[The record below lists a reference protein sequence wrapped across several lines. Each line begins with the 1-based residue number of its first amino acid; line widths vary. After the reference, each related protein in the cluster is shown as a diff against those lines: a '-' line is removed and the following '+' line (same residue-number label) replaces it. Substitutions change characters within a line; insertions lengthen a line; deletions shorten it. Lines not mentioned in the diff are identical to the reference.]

1 MKTSKSR
8 ILKIFQKEIL
18 HIIRG
23 RMVPLLVVAPILQ
36 MLVFGYVVTTE
47 IKHISIMV
55 VDRSLSSYSRLLIS
69 KFSNVE
75 YFDLK
80 SVSNDK
86 NDIQTALTKGDVK
99 CVLSIPEDFEEKI
112 KKGEKTSLQFITDG
126 SNSNVGSAAINY
138 GSIIIYNFSKEI
150 FSDKMRQFGNII
162 GHIPDITIEERIWFN
177 PELRSTDTMI
187 PGIIGLILI
196 IVTMV
201 VASLSLVKE
210 KEYGNIEQLIV
221 TPIKPYELL
230 LGKIL
235 PYIIIGLI
243 DVVFITVAG
252 ILMFHVPFRG
262 NILLLLALSLLAI
275 FVNLGVGTLISTIS
289 STQQQ
294 AMISAMFFMLP
305 NMLLSGFIFPIK
317 NMPQIIQYI
326 TYIMPL
332 RYYVSIL
339 RGIFLKGLTFME
351 LLPEVTALFIYA
363 LVVSILALKK
373 FKKTVG

>member
-8 ILKIFQKEIL
+8 ILKIFHKEIL

-23 RMVPLLVVAPILQ
+23 RMLPLLVVAPILQ
-36 MLVFGYVVTTE
+36 MLVFGDVVTTE

-80 SVSNDK
+80 TVSNDR

-126 SNSNVGSAAINY
+126 SNSNVGSAALNY

-150 FSDKMRQFGNII
+150 FSDKMRQFGNVI
-162 GHIPDITIEERIWFN
+162 GHIPDITIEERILFN
-177 PELRSTDTMI
+177 PELKSTDTMI

-201 VASLSLVKE
+201 IASLSLVKE

-243 DVVFITVAG
+243 DVIFITVAG
-252 ILMFHVPFRG
+252 ILIFKVPFMG
-262 NILLLLALSLLAI
+262 NILLLLVLSLLAI
-275 FVNLGVGTLISTIS
+275 FVNLGIGTFISTIS
-289 STQQQ
+289 ATQQQ

-317 NMPQIIQYI
+317 NMPQVIQYI

-332 RYYVSIL
+332 RYYIVIL

>member
-1 MKTSKSR
+1 M
-8 ILKIFQKEIL
+8 L
-18 HIIRG
+18 
-23 RMVPLLVVAPILQ
+23 PLLVVAPILQ

-80 SVSNDK
+80 SVSKDK
-86 NDIQTALTKGDVK
+86 NDIQMALTKGDVK
-99 CVLSIPEDFEEKI
+99 CVLSIPENFEEKI

-162 GHIPDITIEERIWFN
+162 GHIPDITIEERILFN
-177 PELRSTDTMI
+177 PELKSTDTMI

-201 VASLSLVKE
+201 IASLSLVKE

-230 LGKIL
+230 LGKII

-262 NILLLLALSLLAI
+262 NILLLLLLSLLAI
-275 FVNLGVGTLISTIS
+275 FVNLGIGTFISTIS
-289 STQQQ
+289 ATQQQ

-332 RYYVSIL
+332 RYYIVIL

-351 LLPEVTALFIYA
+351 LLPEVTALFIYG
-363 LVVSILALKK
+363 LVVSVLALKK

>member
-1 MKTSKSR
+1 MKKSKSR
-8 ILKIFQKEIL
+8 ILKIFHKEIL

-23 RMVPLLVVAPILQ
+23 RMLPLLILAPILQ
-36 MLVFGYVVTTE
+36 MLVFGDVATTE
-47 IKHISIMV
+47 IKHIPIMV
-55 VDRSLSSYSRLLIS
+55 IDRSLSLYSRLLIS

-80 SVSNDK
+80 SVSNDR
-86 NDIQTALTKGDVK
+86 NDIKTALTKGDVK

-126 SNSNVGSAAINY
+126 SNSNTGSAAINY

-150 FSDKMRQFGNII
+150 FGDKMRQFGNIV
-162 GHIPDITIEERIWFN
+162 GHIPDISIEERIWFN
-177 PELRSTDTMI
+177 PELKSTDTMI
-187 PGIIGLILI
+187 PGVIGLILI

-201 VASLSLVKE
+201 IASLSLVKE

-230 LGKIL
+230 LGKII

-243 DVVFITVAG
+243 DVVFITIAG
-252 ILMFHVPFRG
+252 VLIFNVPFRG
-262 NILLLLALSLLAI
+262 NLLLLLVLSLLAI
-275 FVNLGVGTLISTIS
+275 FVNLGVGTFISTIS
-289 STQQQ
+289 ATQQQ

-317 NMPQIIQYI
+317 NMPVIIQYI

-332 RYYVSIL
+332 RYYITIL

-363 LVVSILALKK
+363 FVVSVLALKK

>member
-23 RMVPLLVVAPILQ
+23 RMLPLLVVAPILQ

-80 SVSNDK
+80 SVSKDK
-86 NDIQTALTKGDVK
+86 NDIQMALTKGDVK
-99 CVLSIPEDFEEKI
+99 CVLSIPENFEEKI

-162 GHIPDITIEERIWFN
+162 GHIPDITIEERILFN
-177 PELRSTDTMI
+177 PELKSTDTMI

-201 VASLSLVKE
+201 IASLSLVKE

-230 LGKIL
+230 LGKII

-262 NILLLLALSLLAI
+262 NILLLLLLSLLAI
-275 FVNLGVGTLISTIS
+275 FVNLGIGTFISTIS
-289 STQQQ
+289 ATQQQ

-332 RYYVSIL
+332 RYYIVIL

-351 LLPEVTALFIYA
+351 LLPEVTALFIYG
-363 LVVSILALKK
+363 LVVSVLALKK